1 MTTHS
6 SILAWEI
13 PWTMEPGWLQS
24 MGSQK
29 VRHDLAT
36 EHTQKHRNDE
46 QNQYLFFKIALL
58 KYNSHTIEFTDSK
71 GAGQCFSCI
80 LSVVQRLPQAD
91 FSIFLSPSA
100 PQQLLGNQPQAD
112 GYQTTTNLLPFSLQC
127 SYQKTFQKEKP
138 RSSGVTGTFYQMFK
152 KEDLSFINFPE
163 KENLRGRFPTYCTKA
178 SITLIAKPD
187 RDITRNANSP
197 CKLYDLTGSFCITP
211 SRELNLQPK
220 ARKLAMKNK

>member
-1 MTTHS
+1 MTHIFRMYNCQRSDYIFSKLFAGQSTIEKHS
-6 SILAWEI
+6 
-13 PWTMEPGWLQS
+13 QS
-24 MGSQK
+24 HSF
-29 VRHDLAT
+29 H
-36 EHTQKHRNDE
+36 
-46 QNQYLFFKIALL
+46 YLLGKQLFT
-58 KYNSHTIEFTDSK
+58 HTIEFTDSK

-80 LSVVQRLPQAD
+80 LSVVQPLPQAD

-152 KEDLSFINFPE
+152 KEDLSFIKFPE

-187 RDITRNANSP
+187 RDITRNANS
-197 CKLYDLTGSFCITP
+197 TT
-211 SRELNLQPK
+211 
-220 ARKLAMKNK
+220 